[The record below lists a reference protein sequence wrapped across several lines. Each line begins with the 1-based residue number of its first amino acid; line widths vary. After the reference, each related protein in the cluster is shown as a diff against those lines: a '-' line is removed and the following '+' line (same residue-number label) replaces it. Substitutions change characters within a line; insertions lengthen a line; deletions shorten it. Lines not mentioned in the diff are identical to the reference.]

1 MKFYETRVPF
11 FWFWRRGGQKFG
23 NKFSLT
29 FQISFKLMDESRTL
43 NWCQGFSR
51 RSFEPGINSSSM
63 RLHANTNMIRQQKQ
77 HFNLRLSKCYAMSC
91 FPHNALSL
99 RQHYLGLKVVI
110 SFRSSVRLKWYQT
123 NTVNGITITIYH
135 KTDWKVSGA
144 GSPCE
149 WH

>member
-1 MKFYETRVPF
+1 MKFCETRVSILLILD
-11 FWFWRRGGQKFG
+11 RGQ
-23 NKFSLT
+23 T
-29 FQISFKLMDESRTL
+29 YWEQIQLDVPNIVQIDGWVQNFKLMSGLFTSFLRT
-43 NWCQGFSR
+43 R
-51 RSFEPGINSSSM
+51 INSSSM
-63 RLHANTNMIRQQKQ
+63 RLHTITNEIRQQKQ

-91 FPHNALSL
+91 FLHNALSL

-123 NTVNGITITIYH
+123 NTVNGITITIHH